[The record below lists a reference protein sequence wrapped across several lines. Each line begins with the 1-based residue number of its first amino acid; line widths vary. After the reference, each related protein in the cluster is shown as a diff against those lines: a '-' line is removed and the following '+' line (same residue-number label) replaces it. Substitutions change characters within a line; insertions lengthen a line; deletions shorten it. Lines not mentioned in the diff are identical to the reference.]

1 MPKIIPA
8 KNSGSSKPSAKGKTG
23 KLPVLTPLQKEALRA
38 DGESIREIKERLIGV
53 AKSLTLLLASIGP
66 SKPDYQILAAA
77 RKDLTASKLTMERYL
92 SSLEERL
99 IKQDSAE
106 SHNLALDLHQREVS
120 RQEASKRVHALHE
133 HNLQSHSRLKQA
145 RLMSREGHNGPTL
158 TYGSRPA
165 APPMLKPALWPKRG
179 VRTSTPKTSSSSGS
193 SSDGAPKKAV
203 PRVART
209 GRRRSPRLIA
219 KAEAEKAKDKALIK
233 RYQLKQLKIVVERL
247 PKKKMAGLSET
258 PTTSGTPPSPK
269 SRPTSPKV
277 DRANAI
283 VDPVLNSILDDVFEA
298 VSGLQTTPKPGPSS
312 CQHLERLTQEDHH
325 CEDPAMDDWLYSPPS
340 MPAVPSPSLAIIE
353 HSNGTTEVVDLRD
366 SPFLQARQLEMD
378 PLAPMTPE
386 KVRPSTSSSTLAAS
400 TLAAS
405 TVEAT
410 STLPGPPAAE
420 PTAASTGN
428 PAATSVVVPATTAAV
443 ATATATIVDGA
454 ATASVHV
461 APIALAAPSLNAT
474 PVAIVPPQ
482 ICEADSASWP
492 NNVEYDE
499 DGVIVITLDSDS
511 SFELNEG

>member
-1 MPKIIPA
+1 MPKLIPS
-8 KNSGSSKPSAKGKTG
+8 KNSGSSKPSAKGKSG

-38 DGESIREIKERLIGV
+38 DGDSIREIKERLIGV

-106 SHNLALDLHQREVS
+106 SHNLALDLHHKEVS
-120 RQEASKRVHALHE
+120 RQEASKRVHAMHE
-133 HNLQSHSRLKQA
+133 HNLQSHSRMKQA
-145 RLMSREGHNGPTL
+145 RLISREGHSGPTL
-158 TYGSRPA
+158 SYGSRPA
-165 APPMLKPALWPKRG
+165 APPMLKPALWPRRG
-179 VRTSTPKTSSSSGS
+179 VKTSTPKTSSSSGS

-203 PRVART
+203 PRVSRT
-209 GRRRSPRLIA
+209 GQRRSPRLIA
-219 KAEAEKAKDKALIK
+219 KAEAEKAKEKALIK

-247 PKKKMAGLSET
+247 PKKKMASLNET
-258 PTTSGTPPSPK
+258 PTTSGPPS
-269 SRPTSPKV
+269 STLRPTSPRV
-277 DRANAI
+277 DRAKAV

-298 VSGLQTTPKPGPSS
+298 VSGLQTTPKAGPSS

-340 MPAVPSPSLAIIE
+340 MPAIPSPSLAIIE
-353 HSNGTTEVVDLRD
+353 HVNGTTEVVDLRN

-386 KVRPSTSSSTLAAS
+386 KVQPSTSSSTLAAS
-400 TLAAS
+400 TVEAAS
-405 TVEAT
+405 APPAPPTAEPAAV
-410 STLPGPPAAE
+410 SVGPPAA
-420 PTAASTGN
+420 P
-428 PAATSVVVPATTAAV
+428 SVVVPATAAAV
-443 ATATATIVDGA
+443 ATASASIVDGT
-454 ATASVHV
+454 ATASVQV
-461 APIALAAPSLNAT
+461 APIAFAASSLNAT

-482 ICEADSASWP
+482 ICEADSANWP
-492 NNVEYDE
+492 DNTEYDE
-499 DGVIVITLDSDS
+499 NGVIVITLDSDS